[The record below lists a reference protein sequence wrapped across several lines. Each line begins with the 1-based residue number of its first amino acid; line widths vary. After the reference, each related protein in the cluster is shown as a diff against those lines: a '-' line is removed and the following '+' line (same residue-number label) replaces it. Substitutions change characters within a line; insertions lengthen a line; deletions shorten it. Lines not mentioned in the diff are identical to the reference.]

1 MKITKRQLEKLVE
14 SIVREKLVESTKEE
28 PAFFPKLGTVLEKI
42 WNLSPDMTDEQLD
55 EIFDDAEEKTKRVV
69 AKAGMKVLKVS
80 ADYDDYTEELE
91 WVAIRIAYK
100 SQSGKTERAT
110 VLLYPDGSK
119 PIWSTNRLTNYDGW
133 EPEIN
138 G

>member
-1 MKITKRQLEKLVE
+1 MKITKRQLKKLVE
-14 SIVREKLVESTKEE
+14 SIVREKLVENTMEE
-28 PAFFPKLGTVLEKI
+28 PAIFPKLATVLEEI

-55 EIFDDAEEKTKRVV
+55 EIFDDAEEKTKRIV

-91 WVAIRIAYK
+91 LVAIRVAYK

-110 VLLYPDGSK
+110 ILLYSDSSK

-133 EPEIN
+133 EPEV
-138 G
+138 